1 MSSDPWIPV
10 GSVLTTCPYSDY
22 SFANALH
29 ASRSRI
35 GGAWILDTNW
45 NRDFLPVVTRN
56 VETGRPRV
64 ILFIYFSLSPTENA
78 REIAGGEGRIREE
91 RTVAINEPVK
101 FPASVY

>member
-45 NRDFLPVVTRN
+45 NRDFLPSYNTKRGN
-56 VETGRPRV
+56 RATARD
-64 ILFIYFSLSPTENA
+64 FIYLFFSYPDGKRAGNRGRG
-78 REIAGGEGRIREE
+78 REDKGGEDSRD
-91 RTVAINEPVK
+91 
-101 FPASVY
+101 

>member
-45 NRDFLPVVTRN
+45 NRDFLPLITRN

-64 ILFIYFSLSPTENA
+64 ILFIYFSLSPDGKRAGNRGRG
-78 REIAGGEGRIREE
+78 REDKGGEDSRD
-91 RTVAINEPVK
+91 
-101 FPASVY
+101 

>member
-45 NRDFLPVVTRN
+45 NRDFLPSYNTKRGN
-56 VETGRPRV
+56 RKRGITRPRV
-64 ILFIYFSLSPTENA
+64 ILFIYFSLSPDGKRAGNRGRG
-78 REIAGGEGRIREE
+78 REDKGGEDSRD
-91 RTVAINEPVK
+91 
-101 FPASVY
+101 